1 MGSPAT
7 AGGPSCSGDLAILT
21 GVQRRWRGAQRPAPI
36 DDADVQLLRLDHE
49 PLGDAIALEGDDVA
63 GLQRQHLLVTAKAG
77 AIAEFAIQSEA
88 DPQIG
93 RAQVCTTVT
102 NA

>member
-36 DDADVQLLRLDHE
+36 DDADVQLLRLAHA

-63 GLQRQHLLVTAKAG
+63 GLKRQHLLVTAYAG
-77 AIAEFAIQSEA
+77 AIAAFAIQSA
-88 DPQIG
+88 ASLRDVVLLGP
-93 RAQVCTTVT
+93 
-102 NA
+102 